1 MNEQSDQHAYAKKLS
16 LRTTTYYIIH
26 NRTVEIRKY
35 CVVLS
40 ELYVEHGDR
49 YCVVLYELYVV
60 HGGRYC
66 VVLYELYVVH
76 GGRYCVV
83 LYEL

>member
-1 MNEQSDQHAYAKKLS
+1 MLEV
-16 LRTTTYYIIH
+16 R
-26 NRTVEIRKY
+26 
-35 CVVLS
+35 
-40 ELYVEHGDR
+40 R
-49 YCVVLYELYVV
+49 YCLVLYELYVI

-83 LYEL
+83 LYILYVVHTRLEYMYKHTRALAGAP